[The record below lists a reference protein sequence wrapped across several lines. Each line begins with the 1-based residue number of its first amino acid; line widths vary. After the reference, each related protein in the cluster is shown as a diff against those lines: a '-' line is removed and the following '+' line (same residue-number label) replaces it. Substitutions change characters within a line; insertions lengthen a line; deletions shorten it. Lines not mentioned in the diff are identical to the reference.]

1 MEGGIECEV
10 CVEGMRLEYMVE
22 FKYLEFVLNAS
33 GTDEGECLGKVA
45 ATIRSVVKA
54 RGLVI

>member
-1 MEGGIECEV
+1 M
-10 CVEGMRLEYMVE
+10 EGMRLEYMVE